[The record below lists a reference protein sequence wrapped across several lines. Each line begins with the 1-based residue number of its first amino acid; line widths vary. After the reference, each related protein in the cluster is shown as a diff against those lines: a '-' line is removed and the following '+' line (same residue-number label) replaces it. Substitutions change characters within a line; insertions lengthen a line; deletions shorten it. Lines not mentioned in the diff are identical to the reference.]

1 MCIRALKDQ
10 DGASRKLI
18 QPFIFGKKL
27 MAIIAGDPFSFLKNT
42 IVNAAI
48 FVQKLIRRID
58 HWNRGTELIIKAVK
72 K

>member
-1 MCIRALKDQ
+1 
-10 DGASRKLI
+10 
-18 QPFIFGKKL
+18 